1 MPAHIFPKGE
11 DLTELPASEKDV
23 YDFLSKLNDDFYVFH
38 SVQWAKKSHK
48 WKTTWKENDFL
59 ILNKK
64 LGMLVLEVKGGEIH
78 YRDGVFHQI
87 NILTR
92 EDHVLDQ
99 KKKNDP
105 LSQAIDGVYHYRN
118 LFDSIEYDFSNRFP
132 VEVAVWF
139 SGCYIGNEIA
149 SFPLAYREVA
159 RAVLDSNA
167 FITGPKCIYDVYD
180 FYNAKAKVS
189 ITDNEFDRVIKLL
202 AQDFDLVTA
211 PSIKKGVLD
220 NTFLKLTN
228 EQIGLL
234 DYISE
239 QKSATIQGVAGT
251 GKTIIAKEAA
261 RRFAEEGHK
270 VLFLCF
276 NTLLC
281 ADLKHRY
288 INKNVYYHTIHSFVR
303 QYSKMDIFSSTELR
317 VKELLKI
324 DWDDVDYDDVVIDEA
339 QDFEND
345 EIVYFK
351 ELMEVKGG
359 RFLVF
364 YDKNQIM
371 LDKPIPKWI
380 NDSECRLVLTRNCR
394 NTYEVAITAYNVIDV
409 ELSQK
414 IKMVHGDDTTIS
426 FVTGEPI
433 VHLRNLIKYYNEDCG
448 YELGDICILSLKK
461 ESESI
466 LNGVTKFGRYNI
478 SRERNSSSI
487 FFTTARMFKGLE
499 NRVIIVIDVDET
511 AFSSDETKRVF
522 YVACS
527 RATQRLSIFIVGN
540 DAKLNIISDAIGGV
554 IAMPPKGKILQ
565 KVKAKLLNV

>member
-159 RAVLDSNA
+159 RAVLDSSA

-211 PSIKKGVLD
+211 PSIKKGALD